1 MKTVKALTETDT
13 QKIAA
18 TLAPLLQPGDIV
30 ALWGTLGVGKT
41 AFSRYLIRH
50 MTQTAQDVPS
60 PTFTLLQVY
69 DTDAFPI
76 YHFDLYR
83 LDKPT
88 DVYELGIE
96 DAFIDAVSLI
106 EWPDKMGRLLPK
118 ANRLDIRIDVDGTT
132 RLFTFDSADA
142 SWQKRLNTWQVTI

>member
-1 MKTVKALTETDT
+1 MKIVKALTENDT
-13 QKIAA
+13 QKTAA
-18 TLAPLLQPGDIV
+18 ALAPLLQPGDIV

-41 AFSRYLIRH
+41 AFSRYLIQH
-50 MTQTAQDVPS
+50 MTQTTQDVPS

-96 DAFIDAVSLI
+96 DAFIEAVSLI

-118 ANRLDIRIDVDGTT
+118 AKRLDIRIDVDGTT
-132 RLFTFDSADA
+132 RLFTFDSADS
-142 SWQKRLNTWQVTI
+142 SWQKRIDTWQVTI